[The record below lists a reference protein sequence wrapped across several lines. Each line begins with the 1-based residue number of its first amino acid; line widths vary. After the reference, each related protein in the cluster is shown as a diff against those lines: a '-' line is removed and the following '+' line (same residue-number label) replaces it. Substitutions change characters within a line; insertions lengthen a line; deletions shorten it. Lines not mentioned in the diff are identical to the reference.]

1 MWKVI
6 EQATSGATP
15 GSRRSVERPPSSRR
29 RGAEVIT
36 AAHAEPNGPSLKP
49 SLGDRLPD
57 LRLARRDDRFQLAGF
72 ALGERPC
79 ALGARGEAL
88 PQPLGAFTDS
98 GEEPA
103 EVRPTAGT
111 LARARNARSRH
122 VGRRAR
128 SVTDGR

>member
-1 MWKVI
+1 M
-6 EQATSGATP
+6 
-15 GSRRSVERPPSSRR
+15 ERPPSSRR

-57 LRLARRDDRFQLAGF
+57 LRLARRDVRFQLASF

-79 ALGARGEAL
+79 ALSARGEAF
-88 PQPLGAFTDS
+88 PQPSDAFTDF
-98 GEEPA
+98 GKEPA

-111 LARARNARSRH
+111 LARARSRH
-122 VGRRAR
+122 GGRRAR
-128 SVTDGR
+128 SVINGR